1 MLNKVLNRAYNAFVT
16 VVSSTGN
23 LWSHRDL
30 RDTDRGSRL
39 TMADSKIF
47 DIAVVGAGPTGLA
60 TGLAMASIGLKTV
73 VIAPPANLQ
82 DGRTAAL
89 FAGSIEFLKRLGVW
103 SHVAEAAAPLR
114 TIRLVDATGH
124 IFRAPEVNFI
134 ADEIGIEAFGFNVPN
149 AGLTQALETAAR
161 GKLERVV
168 SAGVRSLE
176 LGAVNGPAELTTQ
189 EGQTFAARL
198 ICGADGR
205 QSLCREAADIATRSW
220 SYDQAA
226 LVCSFSHS
234 RPHNGVST
242 EFHRSAGPLTVVP
255 MPGDTSSLVWVER
268 PAEAT
273 RISKLSD
280 PDFVVELSKH
290 LGGLLGTIERASQ
303 RRVFPLSG
311 LTATKFGQNRV
322 ALVGEAA
329 HVMPPIGA
337 QGLNLS
343 LRDAATL
350 AELVGHRHARMEDIG
365 GPAVLEDYENR
376 RRADVSSRVWGIDL
390 MNRSLL
396 AEFLPIHLTRGAGL
410 TALKAFGPLRRWVM
424 AEGIS
429 PSYATPTLM
438 LPAPSAL

>member
-1 MLNKVLNRAYNAFVT
+1 MT
-16 VVSSTGN
+16 
-23 LWSHRDL
+23 
-30 RDTDRGSRL
+30 
-39 TMADSKIF
+39 DSKIF
-47 DIAVVGAGPTGLA
+47 DIAVIGAGPAGLA
-60 TGLAMASIGLKTV
+60 AALAMASFGLKTV

-89 FAGSIEFLKRLGVW
+89 FSGSIEFLKRLGAW
-103 SHVAEAAAPLR
+103 GHAADAAAPLS
-114 TIRLVDATGH
+114 TMRLIDATGH
-124 IFRAPEVNFI
+124 IFRAPEVNFTS
-134 ADEIGIEAFGFNVPN
+134 AEIGIEAFGFNVPN
-149 AGLTQALETAAR
+149 AALTKALEMASL

-176 LGAVNGPAELTTQ
+176 LASESGPAYLTTQ
-189 EGQTFAARL
+189 EGQTFAACL

-205 QSLCREAADIATRSW
+205 NSLCRTAAGIATKSW

-234 RPHNGVST
+234 RPHAGVST

-255 MPGDTSSLVWVER
+255 MPGNASSLVWVER
-268 PAEAT
+268 PAEAA
-273 RISKLSD
+273 RIAGLSD
-280 PDFVVELSKH
+280 LDFAAELSKH
-290 LGGLLGTIERASQ
+290 LGGLLGTIALASQ

-311 LTATKFGQNRV
+311 LTATTFGQNRV

-350 AELVGHRHARMEDIG
+350 AEIAGHSHARMEDIG
-365 GPAVLEDYENR
+365 GPAVLREYEKR

-396 AEFLPIHLTRGAGL
+396 AEFLPVHLTRGAGL
-410 TALKAFGPLRRWVM
+410 AALKTFGPLRRWVM
-424 AEGIS
+424 AEGIA
-429 PSYATPTLM
+429 PSFATPALM
-438 LPAPSAL
+438 RPVAPA